1 MIVWAGR
8 SCPSASRRP
17 VPAQYSQIISSSAL
31 LISTRYFLTLGLHF
45 FLLIFIL
52 SSSSPR
58 LLFVLSSSYLRLLFV
73 FSSSSLHL
81 LFVFPSS
88 SLRLLFVFSSPSLH
102 PIFIISFIANMSKI
116 VVCFDGTGNSYQGNT
131 SDTNIVKLYQKLDRT
146 NKTQFHYYQR
156 KSILSSAWS
165 LVTRVRASCWYPCNS
180 NSGNWHLLRRD
191 WVTGT

>member
-1 MIVWAGR
+1 MPSRLHHFLSTHKLILQLWFFVWVIYLTKIVDFLACPRLKYSTPQPAGVFHISKCNLIEAAERGCRMMIVWAGR

-73 FSSSSLHL
+73 FSSYSLRFP
-81 LFVFPSS
+81 FVLSS
-88 SLRLLFVFSSPSLH
+88 SALRLLFAFSS
-102 PIFIISFIANMSKI
+102 
-116 VVCFDGTGNSYQGNT
+116 SYFH
-131 SDTNIVKLYQKLDRT
+131 Y
-146 NKTQFHYYQR
+146 QFH
-156 KSILSSAWS
+156 SEH
-165 LVTRVRASCWYPCNS
+165 V
-180 NSGNWHLLRRD
+180 
-191 WVTGT
+191 